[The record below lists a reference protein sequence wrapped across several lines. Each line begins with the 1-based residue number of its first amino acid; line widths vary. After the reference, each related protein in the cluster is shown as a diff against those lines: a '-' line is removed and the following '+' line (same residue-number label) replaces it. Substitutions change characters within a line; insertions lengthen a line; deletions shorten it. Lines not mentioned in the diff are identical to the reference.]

1 MAAHKGHV
9 KAGGRKAGTPNKA
22 TRELKEIA
30 GAYTEEAVLALVKVL
45 RESESDAARVSAAK
59 ELFDRSH
66 GKAPQAHT
74 GPEGGDMIVR
84 ILSGVQR
91 ADDND

>member
-1 MAAHKGHV
+1 MPAGSKPGERR
-9 KAGGRKAGTPNKA
+9 GGRKPGVPNKA

-30 GAYTEEAVLALVKVL
+30 GAYTEEAVLVLVSIARK
-45 RESESDAARVSAAK
+45 SQSDAARVTAIK

-74 GPEGGDMIVR
+74 GPDGGGIVLQ
-84 ILSGVQR
+84 ILSGVPR
-91 ADDND
+91 ADD